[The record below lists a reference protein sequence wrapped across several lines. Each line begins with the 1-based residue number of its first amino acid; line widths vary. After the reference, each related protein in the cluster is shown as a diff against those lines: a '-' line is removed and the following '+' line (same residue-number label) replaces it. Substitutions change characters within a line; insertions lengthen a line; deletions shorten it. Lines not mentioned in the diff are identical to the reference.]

1 MKLQDISKLLDCTV
15 VGDGSLEIRG
25 VAGMETATPEELT
38 FLANPRY
45 APKAKGTRA
54 GAILVR
60 EPIEGLAIPFLISRD
75 PYLDFARALALFYT
89 PPRPAPGIHPTAVID
104 ETASIGEDASIGPYV
119 VVGRGVRI
127 GARAVIH
134 PHVVIY
140 EGAQIGDDFL
150 AHAHATVRE
159 FCILGHRVV
168 LQNGVVIGGDGFGF
182 AKQKDGSH
190 FKIPQ
195 SGIAVLE
202 DDVEIQCISAVD
214 RASVGKTRVRRGAK
228 IDNLVQV
235 GHACE
240 VGEDNIICSQAGLAG
255 TSKLGRNVLLA
266 GQAGISGHL
275 TIHDNATVYAQA
287 GIGGDVAPG
296 ALMAGSPAFD
306 AKVWRRA
313 VAAFPQLPEM
323 LRTLRDLKKRL
334 DRLEGVAAPSG
345 EAQPEP
351 SATSE

>member
-1 MKLQDISKLLDCTV
+1 MKLQDISKLLDCTL
-15 VGDGSLEIRG
+15 VGDGSLEIGG
-25 VAGMETATPEELT
+25 VAGMEQATASELT

-45 APKAKGTRA
+45 AAKVKDTRA
-54 GAILVR
+54 AAILVR
-60 EPIEGLAIPFLISRD
+60 EPIDGPAISFLVSQD
-75 PYLDFARALALFYT
+75 PYLDFARALALFYEA
-89 PPRPAPGIHPTAVID
+89 PRPAPGIHPTAVID
-104 ETASIGEDASIGPYV
+104 ASAVVGEGASIGAYA
-119 VVGRGVRI
+119 VVGPRVRI
-127 GARAVIH
+127 GARAVLH

-150 AHAHATVRE
+150 AHAHTSVRE
-159 FCILGHRVV
+159 FCILGNRVI
-168 LQNGVVIGGDGFGF
+168 LQNGVVVGGDGFGF
-182 AKQKDGSH
+182 AKRMDGSH

-214 RASVGKTRVRRGAK
+214 RASVGETRIRRGAK

-255 TSKLGRNVLLA
+255 TSKLEKNVLLA

-275 TIHDNATVYAQA
+275 TIHENAVVYAQA
-287 GIGGDVAPG
+287 GIGGDVPAG

-306 AKVWRRA
+306 AKTWRRA
-313 VAAFPQLPEM
+313 VAAFPNLPEM
-323 LRTLRDLKKRL
+323 VKTIRDLKKRL
-334 DRLEGVAAPSG
+334 ETVEGSSS
-345 EAQPEP
+345 PEP
-351 SATSE
+351 ASDPASKE